1 MEQENQIVSL
11 KEIADGIQKT
21 IDLNDSNLEDKD
33 GTPLGFQFPKQIIEK
48 LDEARF
54 LCLLTDAYLTTFGEF
69 FEGDMSITAFLE
81 KLDKAKAALK

>member
-33 GTPLGFQFPKQIIEK
+33 GTPLGFQFDI
-48 LDEARF
+48 R
-54 LCLLTDAYLTTFGEF
+54 
-69 FEGDMSITAFLE
+69 
-81 KLDKAKAALK
+81 